1 MDIIEL
7 ANLNAFYGNKKVL
20 NNINMKIKKN
30 KITAVIGPSG
40 CGKSTLLA
48 VLNRM
53 IEENGG
59 SIEGKVIF
67 NEKDILNYSKNE
79 LRRKVGIVFQ
89 KPSPFPLSIYGNLAY
104 APLYYG
110 VKDKKLLND
119 IVENK
124 LRISGLYEEVKDD
137 FKMPALELSG
147 GQQQRLCI
155 ARALTV
161 EPDVLLMD
169 EPCSAL
175 DVKNTA
181 NIEDMLLNLLDD
193 YTIIIVTHNLFQAKR
208 ISDYTVFILDGEI
221 VEFGETEQIFN
232 NPGDRRTKEYI
243 EGMYG

>member
-1 MDIIEL
+1 
-7 ANLNAFYGNKKVL
+7 
-20 NNINMKIKKN
+20 
-30 KITAVIGPSG
+30 
-40 CGKSTLLA
+40 
-48 VLNRM
+48 
-53 IEENGG
+53 
-59 SIEGKVIF
+59 
-67 NEKDILNYSKNE
+67 
-79 LRRKVGIVFQ
+79 
-89 KPSPFPLSIYGNLAY
+89 
-104 APLYYG
+104 
-110 VKDKKLLND
+110 
-119 IVENK
+119 
-124 LRISGLYEEVKDD
+124 GLYEEVKDD
-137 FKMPALELSG
+137 FKMSALELSG

-175 DVKNTA
+175 DIKNTA

-232 NPGDRRTKEYI
+232 NPRDRRTKEYI

>member
-1 MDIIEL
+1 MKTYGGNIM
-7 ANLNAFYGNKKVL
+7 LNVISIAGYLFLIYYTFL
-20 NNINMKIKKN
+20 ILKKN
-30 KITAVIGPSG
+30 KGKLLTEDQPGTGSKWITLAGLLTAITVILHAAPTFLPVVG
-40 CGKSTLLA
+40 LA
-48 VLNRM
+48 L
-53 IEENGG
+53 
-59 SIEGKVIF
+59 S
-67 NEKDILNYSKNE
+67 
-79 LRRKVGIVFQ
+79 
-89 KPSPFPLSIYGNLAY
+89 PLSSLPVIIG
-104 APLYYG
+104 
-110 VKDKKLLND
+110 
-119 IVENK
+119 
-124 LRISGLYEEVKDD
+124 
-137 FKMPALELSG
+137 ALLSG

-175 DVKNTA
+175 DIKNTA

-232 NPGDRRTKEYI
+232 NPRDRRTKEYI

>member
-1 MDIIEL
+1 MNIIEL

-30 KITAVIGPSG
+30 KITAIIGPSG

-67 NEKDILNYSKNE
+67 NEKDILSYSKNE

-124 LRISGLYEEVKDD
+124 LKISGLYEEVKDD
-137 FKMPALELSG
+137 FKMSALELSG

-175 DVKNTA
+175 DVKNTT

-208 ISDYTVFILDGEI
+208 ISDYTVFILDGEV

-232 NPGDRRTKEYI
+232 NPRDIRTKEYI